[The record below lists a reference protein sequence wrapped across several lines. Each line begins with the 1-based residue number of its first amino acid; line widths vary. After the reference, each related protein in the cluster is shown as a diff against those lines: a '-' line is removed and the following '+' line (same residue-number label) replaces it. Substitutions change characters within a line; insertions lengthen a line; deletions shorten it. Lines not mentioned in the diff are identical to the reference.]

1 MFVLAYHR
9 KSGLVPLFFRTF
21 APRLDE
27 IRLCVIGTLTTCDN
41 KNALAYADICV
52 VVGVVVE

>member
-1 MFVLAYHR
+1 MFVLSIHQ

-27 IRLCVIGTLTTCDN
+27 SGLCAIGTLTTHNN
-41 KNALAYADICV
+41 KNAMAYADNCV
-52 VVGVVVE
+52 VVGVDLT